1 MFNSINSIQKM
12 LELGA
17 DMKGIADME
26 NLSPSDVELFEYMM
40 SVHNEELLD
49 AIGEGFAE
57 VKDIL
62 AALTVRLLR
71 T

>member
-1 MFNSINSIQKM
+1 M

-17 DMKGIADME
+17 NMKGITDMD
-26 NLSPSDVELFEYMM
+26 NLPPGDVELFEYMM

-62 AALTVRLLR
+62 AALTVRLFN
-71 T
+71 TI

>member
-1 MFNSINSIQKM
+1 MFNSIHSIQKM

-17 DMKGIADME
+17 DMKGIADM
-26 NLSPSDVELFEYMM
+26 SPSDVELFEYMM

-62 AALTVRLLR
+62 AALTVRLFN
-71 T
+71 TI